1 MITDAQI
8 IGQLGAFSDQEV
20 ALFSRYSHT
29 RVFKKGE
36 LLLRP
41 GSFRAS
47 IYFLK
52 QGSVVQYKKPDER
65 ERQYENLYVE
75 NSWLFDNGIFSSQ
88 NHAASYLE
96 AFSDCDVVEVSL
108 SSIHHLISLSPS
120 FLALNKIFNSLAD
133 RVNFLNAGYTPAQK
147 YDLLVKSRPE
157 VIRIFPLK
165 VIASYL
171 KISPETL
178 SRVRAMA

>member
-8 IGQLGAFSDQEV
+8 IGQLGEFSDQEV
-20 ALFSRYSHT
+20 ALFSRYSHN
-29 RVFKKGE
+29 RFFKKGD

-41 GSFRAS
+41 GNFQAL

-52 QGSVVQYKKPDER
+52 QGSVVQYKKPDVHEQR
-65 ERQYENLYVE
+65 YENLYVE
-75 NSWLFDNGIFSSQ
+75 NSWLFDNGIFNSQ
-88 NHAASYLE
+88 NHVASYLE

-120 FLALNKIFNSLAD
+120 FLALNKIFHSLAD
-133 RVNFLNAGYTPAQK
+133 RVNFLNAGYTPAEK

-178 SRVRAMA
+178 SRVRAMV